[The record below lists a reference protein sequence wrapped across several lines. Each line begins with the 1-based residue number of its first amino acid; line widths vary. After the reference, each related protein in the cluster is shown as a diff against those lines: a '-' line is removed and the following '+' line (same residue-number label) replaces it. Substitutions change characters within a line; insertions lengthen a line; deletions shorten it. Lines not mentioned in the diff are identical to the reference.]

1 MALVEVKVPDIG
13 DFKEVEV
20 IEVLVKAG
28 DTVAVDQSLLTVE
41 SDKASM
47 EIPSSHA
54 GVVKEMKVALGDKVG
69 EGRLVLVL
77 ETSEGVPAGA
87 APAAAA
93 APAPAPA
100 PAPAAAAAAS
110 AAPVTSAAA
119 AAPAAPAAG
128 AAGPVDIVVP
138 DIGDFDEVAVIEVLV
153 AVGDTVKAEQSL
165 ITVESDK
172 ASMEIPSSHAGT
184 VSALKVKVGD
194 KVAKGS
200 LIAVLQAVGGSTA
213 TASAPAAAASAS
225 PPVSAGAAPAAAAAP
240 ALSVAAAAAAPP
252 PAHDPTAAKGA
263 LPHASPSIRRLA
275 RELGVP
281 LAEVVGSGPKGR
293 ITQADVQGF
302 VKGVMAGAVQ
312 TAAQKAK
319 APAPAPAAAGGAFPG
334 LLAWPNV
341 DFAKFGPVE
350 RKDLSRIKK
359 ISGANLH
366 RNWVLIPHV
375 TNHDDADIT
384 ELEAFRV
391 QLNKENEKSG
401 VKVTMLAFLIKAAVA
416 ALKKFPEFNSSLD
429 GDALVLKSYF
439 HIGFAADTPNGLVV
453 PVIKDADKKGI
464 LQISSEMNDLAKKAR
479 DGKLGPAD
487 MSGGCFSISS
497 LGGIGGRYFTPI
509 INAPEVSILGVCRSS
524 TEPRWD
530 GKQFAPRLILPLS
543 LSWDHR
549 VIDGAS
555 AARFNAY
562 FASILAD
569 FRRVLL

>member
-20 IEVLVKAG
+20 IELLVKPG
-28 DTVAVDQSLLTVE
+28 DTIAVDQSLLTVE

-54 GVVKEMKVALGDKVG
+54 GLVKELKVKLGDKVAMG
-69 EGRLVLVL
+69 SLVLVL
-77 ETSEGVPAGA
+77 AGAGA
-87 APAAAA
+87 ASPPSPQPSPAPAGGGVKSVA
-93 APAPAPA
+93 APAQVALPLPPAGEGRGEGP
-100 PAPAAAAAAS
+100 
-110 AAPVTSAAA
+110 
-119 AAPAAPAAG
+119 
-128 AAGPVDIVVP
+128 GPVQVLVP

-153 AVGDTVKAEQSL
+153 KPGDTVKVEQSL
-165 ITVESDK
+165 VTVESDK
-172 ASMEIPSSHAGT
+172 ASMEIPSSHAG
-184 VSALKVKVGD
+184 VVVEVKVQLGD
-194 KVAKGS
+194 KVRKGS
-200 LIAVLQAVGGSTA
+200 PVVVLQGSVNTVA
-213 TASAPAAAASAS
+213 APSPQPSPAPAGEGANPAAAALAPS
-225 PPVSAGAAPAAAAAP
+225 PAARERAAGEGAAALAAPAPNA
-240 ALSVAAAAAAPP
+240 
-252 PAHDPTAAKGA
+252 TG

-281 LAEVVGSGPKGR
+281 LAEVAGSGPKGR
-293 ITQADVQGF
+293 ILQTDVQGF
-302 VKGVMAGAVQ
+302 VKAVMAGSAQ

-319 APAPAPAAAGGAFPG
+319 APAAAVSGGSFPG
-334 LLAWPNV
+334 LLAWPKV

-401 VKVTMLAFLIKAAVA
+401 VKVTMLAFLIKAMVA
-416 ALKKFPEFNSSLD
+416 ALKKFPDFNASLD
-429 GDALVLKSYF
+429 EEQIVLKNYF

-453 PVIKDADKKGI
+453 PVVKDADKKGV
-464 LQISSEMNDLAKKAR
+464 LQISKEMGELAAKAR
-479 DGKLGPAD
+479 EGKLGPAD
-487 MSGGCFSISS
+487 MTGGCISISS

-509 INAPEVSILGVCRSS
+509 INAPEVAIMGVCKSS

-530 GKQFAPRLILPLS
+530 GKAFVPRLILPLS

-562 FASILAD
+562 FGQILAD